1 MWVSQYHPTVD
12 GYKNYR
18 WFGNNETRNIP
29 FQKTAILNPLLR
41 YTGVANCN
49 MVLSHAQAIN
59 GWIPSLF
66 LLNRA

>member
-18 WFGNNETRNIP
+18 C
-29 FQKTAILNPLLR
+29 
-41 YTGVANCN
+41 VANCN
-49 MVLSHAQAIN
+49 MVLFHAQAIN

-66 LLNRA
+66 SLTRV